1 MKSRIQASFGPK
13 SLIIREQ
20 LRELFAKQ
28 RDLLQQVRNLVD
40 VMEQGGLGAM
50 RPVQD
55 RLAKRQDEL
64 DQLNRLIALK
74 RRVLETPV
82 AAISPEKAA
91 AFSAA
96 LRAKLRD
103 TENPTF
109 RRAYLRLMLDKVV
122 VGKEAIRISGP
133 KAVLAHQLS
142 AENPLP
148 PSLVPTLMDNWRAR
162 RDSNS

>member
-1 MKSRIQASFGPK
+1 MVGA
-13 SLIIREQ
+13 LIARNTRHQDREREQ

-50 RPVQD
+50 RSVQD
-55 RLAKRQDEL
+55 RFARRQDEL

-74 RRVLETPV
+74 RRALETPV
-82 AAISPEKAA
+82 VAVSPEKAA
-91 AFSAA
+91 AFSTA

-122 VGKEAIRISGP
+122 VGKESIRISGP

-142 AENPLP
+142 AESPLP
-148 PSLVPTLMDNWRAR
+148 PSLVPTLMANWRAR